1 MIYKM
6 TRLNNY
12 DLTKELVVQPNL
24 DLYDVDTL
32 IATAESSMTTDEKSA
47 FLKVKDLSKLLII
60 EKIYLIEILKDI
72 FCMWRQPFCTNPSIC
87 PGNDFWI
94 GAGLT
99 QKGAETIGYLFNNF
113 KQDNNIQALLEK
125 HILIP
130 EIKSNN
136 SMFQDFDGAK
146 RTKLIP
152 ASVKSELRA
161 HKSGL
166 FRRSWTIWLTTR
178 FFSLC
183 VKIHPKRNIITTDTQ
198 SVSFQSVDVIDET
211 ANRDTSNNL
220 AFTYNNNAGNME
232 LN

>member
-1 MIYKM
+1 MS
-6 TRLNNY
+6 RLNNY

-24 DLYDVDTL
+24 DLYNVDTL
-32 IATAESSMTTDEKSA
+32 INNAESSMTTQQKAA
-47 FLKVKDLSKLLII
+47 FLKVKDLTKLLII

-72 FCMWRQPFCTNPSIC
+72 YCMWRQPFCTNPSIC

-125 HILIP
+125 HILLP

-136 SMFQDFDGAK
+136 SVFQDLSGNN

-152 ASVKSELRA
+152 TSVSSELRA

-183 VKIHPKRNIITTDTQ
+183 VKIHPKRNIPTTDTQ
-198 SVSFQSVDVIDET
+198 SLSFQSVEVVDET
-211 ANRDTSNNL
+211 ANRDTANQLS
-220 AFTYNNNAGNME
+220 FTYNNNVGTMA